1 MSFPSCIKRKPAERV
16 AQKPSMELVIFRQ
29 PLRFWDFD
37 TFDRLRF
44 WNLVDIADNI
54 RGWKPQERLA
64 YHCYILLTLI
74 LAKSIYGKYFDDE
87 NFILKHY
94 GPGWVC
100 MANAGKDTNGSQF
113 YITTVKASWLNNKHT
128 CFGKVI
134 DGMVRFKL
142 LCIICTVRS
151 QFVTA
156 GVFIHSCVWLLIQCV
171 EHNFRRN
178 SGSCIHVPRHQNE
191 SQFSL
196 YSKLQSAF
204 QWSL

>member
-1 MSFPSCIKRKPAERV
+1 MKKKESQLS
-16 AQKPSMELVIFRQ
+16 ELPKNRRWNWLF
-29 PLRFWDFD
+29 FD
-37 TFDRLRF
+37 NHYVFEILIHLTLRF

-142 LCIICTVRS
+142 LCIICTARS

-178 SGSCIHVPRHQNE
+178 CGSCTHVTRHQNE